1 MTIASEIT
9 RINNNIANAYT
20 ICNSKGATIPVA
32 KNSANLA
39 DCIDSIQ
46 TGGASSK
53 YGATLDSFVG
63 DVDSKGVLQPTT
75 AQTNLVFTGVKDLA
89 SNALRYSFAR
99 NMTIKSVSFPDL
111 TSISTFAGLY
121 NTFANC
127 TNLTSADLSSLITVN
142 GASGMGYTFSGTNLT
157 SVDLSSLTTVMSTNS
172 MNYTFYNCSNL
183 ANISF
188 PNLEIIGTNSSVTG
202 YGHFSN
208 CFYNCTK
215 LKTLTFPKLEK
226 IYCNGGTT
234 VTYGTFA
241 NNNKVEKMYFPKLD
255 TITYGAGASTSDQ
268 AACKNVFYGCAALTE
283 LHFGAAN
290 QAAIEA
296 SPGYSTAWG
305 RGAGNVTIYFDL

>member
-20 ICNSKGATIPVA
+20 ICDSKGATMPVTQ
-32 KNSANLA
+32 NSANLA

-53 YGATLDSFVG
+53 YGATFDSFVG
-63 DVDSKGVLQPTT
+63 DVDSNGVLQPTT
-75 AQTNLVFTGVKDLA
+75 AQTNLVFTGVKDIA
-89 SNALRYSFAR
+89 SNALRYSFTR
-99 NMTIKSVSFPDL
+99 NMTIKSASFPDL
-111 TSISTFAGLY
+111 TSVSNFAGLY

-127 TNLTSADLSSLITVN
+127 TNLTSADFSSLITVN
-142 GASGMGYTFSGTNLT
+142 GPSGMGYTFSGTNLT
-157 SVDLSSLTTVMSTNS
+157 SVDLSSLTTVMSTNAMS
-172 MNYTFYNCSNL
+172 YTFYNCSKL
-183 ANISF
+183 TNISF
-188 PNLEIIGTNSSVTG
+188 PNLEIIGTNSSVTD

-234 VTYGTFA
+234 ATYGTFA

-255 TITYGAGASTSDQ
+255 TITYGEGASTSDQ
-268 AACKNVFYGCAALTE
+268 AACKNVFAGCAALTE

>member
-20 ICNSKGATIPVA
+20 ACDSKGATMPVTQ
-32 KNSANLA
+32 NSANLA

-75 AQTNLVFTGVKDLA
+75 AQTNFVFTGVKDIA
-89 SNALRYSFAR
+89 SNALRYSFTR

-111 TSISTFAGLY
+111 TSISSFAAIY

-127 TNLTSADLSSLITVN
+127 TNLTSADLSSLISIS
-142 GASGMGYTFSGTNLT
+142 GPSGMSYTFSGTNLT

-172 MNYTFYNCSNL
+172 MSYAFYNCSKL

-188 PNLEIIGTNSSVTG
+188 PNLEIIGTNSSETD

-208 CFYNCTK
+208 CFYNCTN
-215 LKTLTFPKLEK
+215 LKTLTFPKLGK
-226 IYCNGGTT
+226 IYCNGGAT
-234 VTYGTFA
+234 VNYGTFA

-255 TITYGAGASTSDQ
+255 TITYGEGASTSDR
-268 AACKNVFYGCAALTE
+268 AACKNVFHGCAALTE